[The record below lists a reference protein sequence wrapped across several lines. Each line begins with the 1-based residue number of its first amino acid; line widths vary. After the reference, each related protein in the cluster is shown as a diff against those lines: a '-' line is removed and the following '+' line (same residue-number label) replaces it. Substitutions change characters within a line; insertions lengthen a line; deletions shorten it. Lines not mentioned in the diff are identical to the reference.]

1 MLGDYFAGC
10 VETLILL
17 PKKNGKTT
25 LMAALA
31 LFHLLTTD
39 RAECVIAAASRD
51 QATILYDQARGFVE
65 RSPGLQRRLV
75 VKKGTREIR
84 HRLNGGRI
92 RVLASDVQTADGVI
106 PTLAIV
112 DELHRHKNDH
122 LYGVFRDGLGPR
134 QGQII
139 TISTAGDDEESP
151 LGQMR
156 RKALRDMPH
165 IQRRGR
171 HTHCRS
177 RDGSFAMHEWALK
190 RTDDRN
196 DMACVKLA
204 NPASWQ
210 TIELLSQRR
219 ASPSMKDWQW
229 ARFACGLWEKG
240 EDTKIQPEEW
250 DALYE
255 EGVVIPPG
263 SPIYVGMDLGWK
275 WDWTA
280 IVPLWVERPSRRVIS
295 DVKILK
301 PPGGGALLDER
312 KIVKALCDLDDQ
324 YEVLC
329 VVYDPNAGAQ
339 QLVQQLERER
349 DIEFVEHSQD
359 AMPMALASRRVDEA
373 IRTGAFV
380 HDGHPGLRSCALN
393 AVEKRIGSSGE
404 KWKYDRP
411 AQGPRV
417 PIDGLTALEFANS
430 VAVADLE
437 DSEAPLDPSSYRI
450 EVL

>member
-1 MLGDYFAGC
+1 MLLDYFEGC
-10 VETLILL
+10 IETLILL

-39 RAECVIAAASRD
+39 RAECLIAAASRD
-51 QATILYDQARGFVE
+51 QATILYDQARGFIE
-65 RSPGLQRRLV
+65 RSGGLQRRLD

-84 HRLNGGRI
+84 HRMNGGRI

-134 QGQII
+134 RGQII

-156 RKALRDMPH
+156 GRALRDMPH
-165 IQRRGR
+165 TKRRGR

-177 RDGSFAMHEWALK
+177 EDRSFALHEWALK
-190 RTDDRN
+190 RKDPRN

-210 TIELLSQRR
+210 TIEQLQQRHD
-219 ASPSMKDWQW
+219 SPSMRAWQW
-229 ARFACGLWEKG
+229 ARFACGIWEKG
-240 EDTKIQPEEW
+240 EETKIAPEEW
-250 DALYE
+250 DALRQD
-255 EGVVIPPG
+255 GVTIPPG

-275 WDWTA
+275 WDCSA
-280 IVPLWVERPSRRVIS
+280 IVPLWVERPTRRVIAHPT
-295 DVKILK
+295 ILK
-301 PPGGGALLDER
+301 PPGDGTMLDER
-312 KIVKALCDLDDQ
+312 LIVNALTDLDSRFD
-324 YEVLC
+324 VLC

-339 QLVQQLERER
+339 QLVQQLEREC
-349 DIEFVEHSQD
+349 DIEFVQHSQD
-359 AMPMALASRRVDEA
+359 SVPMALASRRVEEA

-380 HDGHPGLRSCALN
+380 HDGHPGLRQHALN
-393 AVEKRIGSSGE
+393 AVEKRVGGADE

-411 AQGPRV
+411 AKGPRV
-417 PIDGLTALEFANS
+417 PIDGLTALQFAHS
-430 VAVADLE
+430 IAVADLE
-437 DSEAPLDPSSYRI
+437 GAREPLDPSLYRI